1 MRTFKKAYLL
11 IKIGFLSIFGT
22 TKGLRNIEKDWEY
35 ITDQDL
41 KNAKAT
47 EKSKSPSQ

>member
-1 MRTFKKAYLL
+1 MRTLKKAYLL

-22 TKGLRNIEKDWEY
+22 TKGLRNIEKDWDY

-41 KNAKAT
+41 KKAN
-47 EKSKSPSQ
+47 ERSNSPGN